1 MILKTATCRLEKGP
15 RGVYS
20 GCLGFIGLNNTFDL
34 NIVIRTAVV
43 SEDEVTIGAGGA
55 IVLQSD
61 PEEEY
66 EEMMLK
72 ASALM
77 AAIDKCTPIP

>member
-1 MILKTATCRLEKGP
+1 M
-15 RGVYS
+15 
-20 GCLGFIGLNNTFDL
+20 
-34 NIVIRTAVV
+34 V
-43 SEDEVTIGAGGA
+43 SDEEVTIGAGGA

-61 PEEEY
+61 PEDEY

-77 AAIDKCTPIP
+77 AAIDKCTPL

>member
-1 MILKTATCRLEKGP
+1 MSNMCRLEKGP

-43 SEDEVTIGAGGA
+43 SENEVTIGAGGA
-55 IVLQSD
+55 VVLQSD
-61 PEEEY
+61 PEDEY

-77 AAIDKCTPIP
+77 AAIDSCSPLS